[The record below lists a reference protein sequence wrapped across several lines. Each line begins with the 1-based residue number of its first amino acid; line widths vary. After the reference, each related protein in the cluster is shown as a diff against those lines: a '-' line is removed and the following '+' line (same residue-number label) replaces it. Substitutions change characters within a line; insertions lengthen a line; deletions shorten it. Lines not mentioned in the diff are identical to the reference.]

1 MSTKE
6 GYQQVLTGGNGNGT
20 DGTTEGGALLSEEA
34 RLLDQGLSG
43 LKSFSEAG
51 SDADFINADEFS
63 IIEYFADY
71 DILQL
76 KEDIENTPKRV
87 HQYFNAIL
95 KGLDTITDEVVVR
108 FLLFVLYNLV
118 DAISSSIDEK
128 SKSVV
133 RNGNL
138 TKLMALLDSSKSEDV
153 EMTSKILAH
162 LSIIS
167 NAMPQNTIDAFM
179 TWIQREMISKGMKI
193 NYALEALMIVLRDNK
208 SRDAFQQRGGV
219 AVLARICDPKCGE
232 IQRLYEVCFCLWVL
246 SYNENAVE
254 EFGPAKVV
262 EKLSEIVEGN
272 FREKLTRV
280 AVALLVNIVSKQNG
294 EYCQTMTEC
303 NLLDTLMTLV
313 EKHWSDPDVVSDM
326 EQLKEAIQK
335 NYKVLSSIERY
346 KKEVLRGE
354 IKWGPVHSEKF
365 FRDNAEAI
373 ADDDFK
379 LVNKL
384 IDILRQA
391 VAESPTIAANNASDD
406 NNNNEET
413 KVKSSDNNNN
423 SNSNNMIDDLSTLSM
438 ESIAVSCYDLG
449 EFMRFYPAG
458 KRILIGLGA
467 KTLIMALMSHH
478 DIGVQQ
484 QALACCSKL
493 MVSNWDQIVNAGN

>member
-6 GYQQVLTGGNGNGT
+6 GYTQVLSGGA
-20 DGTTEGGALLSEEA
+20 DGTTEGGSSLSGEALLM
-34 RLLDQGLSG
+34 DQGLSG

-51 SDADFINADEFS
+51 SDDDFINEDDFA

-71 DILQL
+71 DMLQL
-76 KEDIENTPKRV
+76 KEDIENTPDRV
-87 HQYFNAIL
+87 HQHYNAVL
-95 KGLDTITDEVVVR
+95 KGLDTITDEVVVK
-108 FLLFVLYNLV
+108 FLLVVLYNLV
-118 DAISSSIDEK
+118 EAISSSMNET
-128 SKSVV
+128 SNAVV
-133 RNGNL
+133 REGNL
-138 TKLMALLDSSKSEDV
+138 NKLMALLDSPKLEDV
-153 EMTSKILAH
+153 DMASKILAH
-162 LSIIS
+162 LSIIPNS
-167 NAMPQNTIDAFM
+167 MPTNTIDAFM
-179 TWIQREMISKGMKI
+179 TWMQREMISKGVKLTQ
-193 NYALEALMIVLRDNK
+193 ALQALMIVLRDNS
-208 SRDAFQQRGGV
+208 SRDAFQKRGGV
-219 AVLARICDPKCGE
+219 AILARLCDPKCGE

-246 SYNENAVE
+246 SYNETAVE
-254 EFGPAKVV
+254 EFGPAKII
-262 EKLSEIVEGN
+262 EKLSEIVESN

-280 AVALLVNIVSKQNG
+280 AIALLVNVVSKQNG

-303 NLLDTLMTLV
+303 NLLDTLMTLM

-335 NYKVLSSIERY
+335 NYRVLSSFERY

-365 FRDNAEAI
+365 FRDNAESI

-391 VAESPTIAANNASDD
+391 VATSPSIAAEND
-406 NNNNEET
+406 NEES
-413 KVKSSDNNNN
+413 KGKSDNSNNN
-423 SNSNNMIDDLSTLSM
+423 SRNDDSNSTKNMIQNLSTLSM
-438 ESIAVSCYDLG
+438 ESVAVACYDLG

-467 KTLIMALMSHH
+467 KTLIMALMSHENLN
-478 DIGVQQ
+478 VQQ

-493 MVSNWDQIVNAGN
+493 MVSNWDQIVNSKGK

>member
-1 MSTKE
+1 M
-6 GYQQVLTGGNGNGT
+6 
-20 DGTTEGGALLSEEA
+20 
-34 RLLDQGLSG
+34 
-43 LKSFSEAG
+43 
-51 SDADFINADEFS
+51 
-63 IIEYFADY
+63 
-71 DILQL
+71 
-76 KEDIENTPKRV
+76 
-87 HQYFNAIL
+87 
-95 KGLDTITDEVVVR
+95 
-108 FLLFVLYNLV
+108 
-118 DAISSSIDEK
+118 
-128 SKSVV
+128 
-133 RNGNL
+133 
-138 TKLMALLDSSKSEDV
+138 
-153 EMTSKILAH
+153 
-162 LSIIS
+162 
-167 NAMPQNTIDAFM
+167 
-179 TWIQREMISKGMKI
+179 
-193 NYALEALMIVLRDNK
+193 
-208 SRDAFQQRGGV
+208 
-219 AVLARICDPKCGE
+219 
-232 IQRLYEVCFCLWVL
+232 
-246 SYNENAVE
+246 
-254 EFGPAKVV
+254 
-262 EKLSEIVEGN
+262 EGN

-413 KVKSSDNNNN
+413 KVKSSDNNN

-449 EFMRFYPAG
+449 EFMLLPCWQTYFDWFRCKNIDHGFDEP
-458 KRILIGLGA
+458 
-467 KTLIMALMSHH
+467 S
-478 DIGVQQ
+478 
-484 QALACCSKL
+484 
-493 MVSNWDQIVNAGN
+493 

>member
-1 MSTKE
+1 MSAKE

-128 SKSVV
+128 SESVV

-208 SRDAFQQRGGV
+208 SRDAFQQRGEWQCWHAYAIRNV
-219 AVLARICDPKCGE
+219 AKYNVCMKYVFVYGYYHIMKMRWKNLVLLKLLRNCQK
-232 IQRLYEVCFCLWVL
+232 LW
-246 SYNENAVE
+246 
-254 EFGPAKVV
+254 KVISV
-262 EKLSEIVEGN
+262 
-272 FREKLTRV
+272 
-280 AVALLVNIVSKQNG
+280 
-294 EYCQTMTEC
+294 
-303 NLLDTLMTLV
+303 
-313 EKHWSDPDVVSDM
+313 
-326 EQLKEAIQK
+326 K
-335 NYKVLSSIERY
+335 N
-346 KKEVLRGE
+346 
-354 IKWGPVHSEKF
+354 
-365 FRDNAEAI
+365 
-373 ADDDFK
+373 
-379 LVNKL
+379 
-384 IDILRQA
+384 
-391 VAESPTIAANNASDD
+391 
-406 NNNNEET
+406 
-413 KVKSSDNNNN
+413 
-423 SNSNNMIDDLSTLSM
+423 
-438 ESIAVSCYDLG
+438 
-449 EFMRFYPAG
+449 
-458 KRILIGLGA
+458 
-467 KTLIMALMSHH
+467 
-478 DIGVQQ
+478 
-484 QALACCSKL
+484 
-493 MVSNWDQIVNAGN
+493 